1 MLVGAIAPTIVGT
14 DGGYTVNRLKPEQR
28 EYAVTFLRD
37 LVEKR
42 GIRQVDL
49 GNCSGVAQSEISKI
63 LRSEKTPSLEQL
75 SKLSKGLGF
84 KLEDILHEIDDSLKE
99 ILGYLATP
107 LTAVVAD
114 GTKESCL
121 TSVVQGLRGIAAATE
136 FSEPRFNLYWPGDF
150 THPVNHKNIPAK
162 QVYITDRSR
171 ASAFDFVVLF
181 CAEPSYGVGQEN
193 EISTQAGLPAI
204 RLVPESMSRMMLGS
218 FIRSTDVV
226 YSGSL
231 TTSVDFDESRF
242 KEALRE
248 IRKLHFR
255 LYALYRRTNGNEF
268 GERLRHL
275 INDRIGGDYKEFADD
290 MGVDL
295 GYVNA
300 MMAEPFVVSNPS
312 ARLLRRMSVR
322 LKVGVGYLLG
332 EAPRVDP
339 VITES
344 KASWYQWLKDSPNIN
359 GAMAVEIKEDWEKEV
374 IYAGTASVG
383 SDRNLT
389 GTTAMKGADWDRR
402 YQKKAKARGNGS
414 QRSMFE
420 I

>member
-1 MLVGAIAPTIVGT
+1 M
-14 DGGYTVNRLKPEQR
+14 NELKPEQI
-28 EYAVTFLRD
+28 EYAVAFLRG
-37 LVEKR
+37 LVEQREMK
-42 GIRQVDL
+42 QTDL
-49 GNCSGVAQSEISKI
+49 ENCSGVSQSEISKI
-63 LRSEKTPSLEQL
+63 LHGEKSPSLGQL
-75 SKLSKGLGF
+75 SKLCSALGF
-84 KLEDILHEIDDSLKE
+84 KLSGILHEIDDSLEE

-107 LTAVVAD
+107 LTAVVTD
-114 GTKESCL
+114 GPKESRL
-121 TSVVQGLRGIAAATE
+121 ISVVQRLRNIASATE
-136 FSEPRFNLYWPGDF
+136 FSKPPFDLYWPGDF
-150 THPVNHKNIPAK
+150 THPVNHKQTSAK

-171 ASAFDFVVLF
+171 ASAFDFIVLF

-295 GYVNA
+295 GYVNT

-312 ARLLRRMSVR
+312 GRLLRRMSVR

-332 EAPRVDP
+332 EAPQVDP
-339 VITES
+339 FITES

-359 GAMAVEIKEDWEKEV
+359 GAMAIEIKEDWEKEV

-383 SDRNLT
+383 SARNLT

-414 QRSMFE
+414 QQNMF
-420 I
+420 